1 MPVFTNPWTLLKL
14 LFILISLLISMIA
27 MAMAAECKNDQT
39 IVVSNAWARPV
50 TNQQMPAAIYLTLTN
65 QSSQPD
71 ELIKVETNVAK
82 KATLHETR
90 ADGAVLMMRAR
101 ETVFIP
107 AKQQVVFMPNDSHI
121 MLMDLSQIL
130 APKSQFRVELTFAK
144 SGCYA
149 VQVTVR

>member
-1 MPVFTNPWTLLKL
+1 MLIFTNPWTFFKL
-14 LFILISLLISMIA
+14 LFILISLLTSMIA
-27 MAMAAECKNDQT
+27 ITMAAECKNDQT

-65 QSSQPD
+65 QSLQPD
-71 ELIKVETNVAK
+71 QLIKVETNVAK
-82 KATLHETR
+82 KAALHETR
-90 ADGAVLMMRAR
+90 TDGTVLMMRAHGA
-101 ETVFIP
+101 VFIP
-107 AKQQVVFMPNDSHI
+107 AEQQVVFMPNDSHI
-121 MLMDLSQIL
+121 MLTDLSQIL

>member
-1 MPVFTNPWTLLKL
+1 MLIFTNPWTLLKL
-14 LFILISLLISMIA
+14 LFILISLLTSMIA
-27 MAMAAECKNDQT
+27 ITMAAECKNDQT

-65 QSSQPD
+65 QSLQPD
-71 ELIKVETNVAK
+71 QLIKVETNVAK
-82 KATLHETR
+82 KATMHETR
-90 ADGAVLMMRAR
+90 ADGTVLMMRPR
-101 ETVFIP
+101 GTVVIP
-107 AKQQVVFMPNDSHI
+107 AKQQVVFVPNDAHI

>member
-14 LFILISLLISMIA
+14 LFILISLLTSMTA
-27 MAMAAECKNDQT
+27 MAMAAECKNDHT

-71 ELIKVETNVAK
+71 QLIKVETNIAK
-82 KATLHETR
+82 KAAIHATMT
-90 ADGAVLMMRAR
+90 DGMVLMMRPR
-101 ETVFIP
+101 ETVVIP

-130 APKSQFRVELTFAK
+130 APKSQFQIELNFAK